1 MKKTV
6 LSVTVAALAS
16 LWLAAPTHAAEGV
29 PPQADTPKAERM
41 ASPEDGAY
49 GKDGKDGK
57 DCMRKYHHKK
67 GDFFKR
73 MDKDGDGVVSK
84 DEFMAAGEDRFK
96 KMDRN
101 GDGKLDKSDMP
112 PRPPHEGGPRG
123 GDGPDDDLPPPPAPE
138 GE

>member
-6 LSVTVAALAS
+6 LSVTVAALAN
-16 LWLAAPTHAAEGV
+16 LWLAAPTHAAESL
-29 PPQADTPKAERM
+29 PPQADLPKAERM
-41 ASPEDGAY
+41 MPPPDGGPY
-49 GKDGKDGK
+49 GKDGKE
-57 DCMRKYHHKK
+57 CMRKYHHKK

-84 DEFMAAGEDRFK
+84 EEFMAAGEDRFK

-112 PRPPHEGGPRG
+112 ARPPEGGPRG
-123 GDGPDDDLPPPPAPE
+123 EGPDDDLPPPPAPE